1 MSQQYDLSS
10 QAILNFLVEQTGL
23 FKVSVNKASL
33 ETLIIVGDGEVESS
47 LASAFGKESSLDVKQ
62 EPLGKEIDCDNA
74 IIVNFSAALDSK
86 KIKQLYDS
94 NKNSKNYFVTSY
106 LMGKFLVIDNLYSQH
121 FGLPCHHCHTERLRQ
136 NSQLIPDGQKKSW
149 LSYYQEMLR
158 QNDDVLFEQ
167 SLPAI
172 YTNYISY
179 CLYQF
184 IRRITDPF
192 CATPHYDEYS
202 QFWHVH
208 LDKMS
213 IFKQAASFWPFC
225 DCQN

>member
-1 MSQQYDLSS
+1 MNVNYVIDKTFDLHQRGSETYIEAQNFSAKIKNDRLKKFLYNITDNNITKLSSVDVDNMSQQYDLSS

-47 LASAFGKESSLDVKQ
+47 LASAFGKEGSLDVKQ

-106 LMGKFLVIDNLYSQH
+106 LMGKFLVIDNDNFSASTY
-121 FGLPCHHCHTERLRQ
+121 RL
-136 NSQLIPDGQKKSW
+136 
-149 LSYYQEMLR
+149 
-158 QNDDVLFEQ
+158 F
-167 SLPAI
+167 
-172 YTNYISY
+172 
-179 CLYQF
+179 
-184 IRRITDPF
+184 
-192 CATPHYDEYS
+192 
-202 QFWHVH
+202 
-208 LDKMS
+208 
-213 IFKQAASFWPFC
+213 
-225 DCQN
+225 